1 MTDQEKRLPRFYTRG
16 QIVLFSRDDIG
27 LGVAQDRV
35 YRVAGIAKDGKGRQ
49 LVRLSDENDR
59 TILWDPRLGRT
70 SRVNIFNE
78 EHRDLAKG
86 DRIQWRLVDHAL
98 GIRNADRGTVEKL
111 TGRTATILWDRDG
124 RRQEIDLTRHKN
136 WDHGYA
142 ETVYSAQSKTYDRVY
157 VLAPV
162 GSSLVTGKNYYTAIT
177 RARFGVKL
185 WTESAD
191 RLIEKLERN
200 SGTKTSALE
209 GLGRLAKDS
218 VKGRA
223 VRHGQRWDELRLLHQ
238 WLQRTLWGLRDQEGG
253 WIGAEILNT
262 DGSYDLGPMQ
272 VNSWW
277 VGRISRILRHSGSD
291 VRHWMIHDAC
301 FNVRAARW
309 IFLSGLALTGD
320 YWQAVGAYHSPTKL
334 RQQRYRANFEGKLIK
349 RFGSHLFE

>member
-1 MTDQEKRLPRFYTRG
+1 VIIEVVMTVKSATCACRIVIALLAMLMLNQSAPAQARSKLPALHETKIG
-16 QIVLFSRDDIG
+16 QCIRQ
-27 LGVAQDRV
+27 AA
-35 YRVAGIAKDGKGRQ
+35 AG
-49 LVRLSDENDR
+49 
-59 TILWDPRLGRT
+59 
-70 SRVNIFNE
+70 
-78 EHRDLAKG
+78 
-86 DRIQWRLVDHAL
+86 
-98 GIRNADRGTVEKL
+98 
-111 TGRTATILWDRDG
+111 
-124 RRQEIDLTRHKN
+124 
-136 WDHGYA
+136 
-142 ETVYSAQSKTYDRVY
+142 
-157 VLAPV
+157 
-162 GSSLVTGKNYYTAIT
+162 
-177 RARFGVKL
+177 
-185 WTESAD
+185 
-191 RLIEKLERN
+191 
-200 SGTKTSALE
+200 
-209 GLGRLAKDS
+209 
-218 VKGRA
+218 
-223 VRHGQRWDELRLLHQ
+223 HQ